1 VYSMSPLRNAGV
13 FEAGLERQSMAPTI
27 AAHGRNTSKLAKIK
41 QQRRS
46 FRTFLKVGAG
56 VFSANF
62 RRVGQ
67 RRDVVRFHPRV
78 PRRARPAVHTTATA
92 APVQDAGS
100 LRRGTRRCRHGA
112 VPHVRAAARHLDTLR
127 HMAGAR
133 PRCLRALRKQ
143 AQPDWTNRH
152 SPVPLIAGERN
163 VSGRHPVAAGA
174 LVRGHRCRV
183 PSPHVRGCNRVA
195 ADRLPQ
201 RAGRRREAL

>member
-1 VYSMSPLRNAGV
+1 MPAFSRPVWNAK
-13 FEAGLERQSMAPTI
+13 AWRLPSQRM
-27 AAHGRNTSKLAKIK
+27 LAKIK

-100 LRRGTRRCRHGA
+100 LRRGACRCRHGA

-127 HMAGAR
+127 HLAGAR
-133 PRCLRALRKQ
+133 PRCLRALRKK
-143 AQPDWTNRH
+143 AQPDWTKRH
-152 SPVPLIAGERN
+152 SPAPALGVILSPPAPLCGAID
-163 VSGRHPVAAGA
+163 AAY
-174 LVRGHRCRV
+174 LRLKF
-183 PSPHVRGCNRVA
+183 
-195 ADRLPQ
+195 AD
-201 RAGRRREAL
+201 ATAS